1 MELPGYG
8 RTLSGITPLPRTGDN
23 GTNFTAGTGPS
34 VYGDI
39 YFSYRLT
46 RGTDTRHPNRTY
58 AFYNFNTIGQAGNI
72 TITTYVAPSLNANGD
87 DRPLAFAIQVD
98 DEVAQTEY
106 FIPYAAPGTM
116 PAAWN
121 GMDGFAATN
130 IVAVLTNFTAP
141 PGAHELKVGLK
152 RICVCG
158 IVR

>member
-8 RTLSGITPLPRTGDN
+8 RTLSGITALPRMGDN

-34 VYGDI
+34 V
-39 YFSYRLT
+39 
-46 RGTDTRHPNRTY
+46 TY
-58 AFYNFNTIGQAGNI
+58 AFYNFNTIGQAGNV

-98 DEVAQTEY
+98 DKMAQTEY

-116 PAAWN
+116 PAAWG

-130 IVAVLTNFTAP
+130 SVAVTTNFTAA
-141 PGAHELKVGLK
+141 PGAHELKIWVVEPAVIVEKIVIDTGGLIPSYLGPPESM
-152 RICVCG
+152 RV
-158 IVR
+158 